1 MKMEIRLAK
10 KSDLEEINKLYNY
23 YITHTAFTFDTK
35 KKTLSEITSWY
46 DKFGETK
53 NSICLV
59 AYVNNKLIGFAC
71 STSFRKKEAY
81 KRSVETSVYIN
92 VKNRGKG
99 FGKKLMTKL
108 IKKLQLTETKSLYAL
123 ITYPNQTSINLH
135 KSLNYKK
142 VGQLNDVGFK
152 FNKYWS
158 VYIYELKL

>member
-59 AYVNNKLIGFAC
+59 AYVNNKLIGLLVQPLFV
-71 STSFRKKEAY
+71 KK
-81 KRSVETSVYIN
+81 R
-92 VKNRGKG
+92 
-99 FGKKLMTKL
+99 L
-108 IKKLQLTETKSLYAL
+108 IKDQ
-123 ITYPNQTSINLH
+123 
-135 KSLNYKK
+135 
-142 VGQLNDVGFK
+142 
-152 FNKYWS
+152 
-158 VYIYELKL
+158 